1 MKRRAGSCVS
11 SARNGPGYDPVTDF
25 GALAVDLFRTA
36 FAEILLPLAGWV
48 GGLALASLVVGLLL
62 SRWSR
67 GRLDGEPRTAGR
79 SLALGVVALTNLVL
93 VPLAAALF
101 AVPFALQRSVA
112 DLFEVGAPSL
122 VALTVQRGETL
133 WLEGAGL
140 QPELPLPPLDE
151 LHSHLDRMGAP
162 GSEPPVTGSL
172 SITRLGEVAAVRFRE
187 AMTGALETLEA
198 SGADTWGEAVAAVR
212 PSVEARLIREARS
225 IGTAFRRGAW
235 LELLPAIGLAAAAW
249 FLTGILVLLI
259 GRPSGAQ
266 DTTDRG
272 TVERGLPTSR

>member
-1 MKRRAGSCVS
+1 M
-11 SARNGPGYDPVTDF
+11 TDF

-48 GGLALASLVVGLLL
+48 GGLALGSLVVGLLL
-62 SRWSR
+62 FRWSR
-67 GRLDGEPRTAGR
+67 GRLGGEPRTNGR

-112 DLFEVGAPSL
+112 DLLEVGAPSL
-122 VALTVQRGETL
+122 VALTVQRGERL

-140 QPELPLPPLDE
+140 QPESPLPPLDE
-151 LHSHLDRMGAP
+151 LRSHLDRMGAS
-162 GSEPPVTGSL
+162 GSEQLATGSL

-187 AMTGALETLEA
+187 AMTGALEILEA
-198 SGADTWGEAVAAVR
+198 SGADTWGEGVAAVR
-212 PSVEARLIREARS
+212 PSVEARLTREARS

-235 LELLPAIGLAAAAW
+235 LELLPAIGLAVVAW
-249 FLTGILVLLI
+249 LLTGILVLLI
-259 GRPSGAQ
+259 GRPGGAQ

-272 TVERGLPTSR
+272 TVVRGLSTSR